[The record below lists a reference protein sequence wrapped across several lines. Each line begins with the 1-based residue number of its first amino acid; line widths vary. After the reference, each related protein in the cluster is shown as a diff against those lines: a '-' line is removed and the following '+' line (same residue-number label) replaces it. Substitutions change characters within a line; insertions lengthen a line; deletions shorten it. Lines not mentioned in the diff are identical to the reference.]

1 MTRSALQVTNLSIRF
16 GGLVAVAD
24 VDLTLNPSEV
34 LCIIGPNGAGKSTL
48 FNLISGI
55 YRPSSGKVELDGRDI
70 TGWPAHRIAA
80 AGIARTFQSS
90 RLFNDLT
97 LVDNVVIGM
106 HTRTR
111 SGVLDALLR
120 PRKARAELTEAA
132 ERATELIRSIS
143 PHLYAR
149 RHMLAGALPQA
160 DRRRLEI
167 ARALASEPKV
177 IMLDEPSSGMDDRD
191 TDALMADVRRV
202 MAERPGLSFLI
213 IEHDMRLVA
222 ALPDR
227 VAVIDY
233 GRKIADGQFAEV
245 RLMPRVQEAYL
256 GQKAAQH
263 A

>member
-1 MTRSALQVTNLSIRF
+1 MTPLLEVRGLTIRF
-16 GGLVAVAD
+16 GGLVAVSE
-24 VDLTLNPSEV
+24 VDLALNPSEV

-48 FNLISGI
+48 FNMISGI
-55 YRPSSGKVELDGRDI
+55 SRPSAGTVHLDGRDI

-80 AGIARTFQSS
+80 AGVARTFQSS

-97 LVDNVVIGM
+97 LIDNVVIGM
-106 HTRTR
+106 HTRTK

-120 PRKARAELTEAA
+120 PRRARAELEAA
-132 ERATELIRSIS
+132 AEKAGELIRAIS
-143 PHLYAR
+143 PDLHAR
-149 RHMLAGALPQA
+149 RNTLAGALPQA

-167 ARALASEPKV
+167 ARALASEPRV

-233 GRKIADGQFAEV
+233 GRKIAEGDFAEV

-256 GQKAAQH
+256 GHKAAEH

>member
-1 MTRSALQVTNLSIRF
+1 MIPLLEVRGLTIRF
-16 GGLVAVAD
+16 GGLVAVSE
-24 VDLTLNPSEV
+24 VDMALNPSEV

-48 FNLISGI
+48 FNMISGI
-55 YRPSSGKVELDGRDI
+55 YRPSAGTVHLDGRDI

-97 LVDNVVIGM
+97 LIDNVVIGM
-106 HTRTR
+106 HSRTK

-120 PRKARAELTEAA
+120 PARARAELEAA
-132 ERATELIRSIS
+132 AEKAGELIRAIS
-143 PHLYAR
+143 PDLHAR
-149 RHMLAGALPQA
+149 RNTLAGALPQA

-167 ARALASEPKV
+167 ARALASEPRV

-233 GRKIADGQFAEV
+233 GRKIAEGDFAEV

-256 GQKAAQH
+256 GQKAAEH

>member
-1 MTRSALQVTNLSIRF
+1 MTPLLEVRGLTIRF
-16 GGLVAVAD
+16 GGLVAVSE
-24 VDLTLNPSEV
+24 VDLALNPSEV

-48 FNLISGI
+48 FNMISGI
-55 YRPSSGKVELDGRDI
+55 YRPSAGTVHLDGRDI

-80 AGIARTFQSS
+80 AGVARTFQSS

-97 LVDNVVIGM
+97 LIDNVVIGM
-106 HTRTR
+106 HTRTK

-120 PRKARAELTEAA
+120 PRRARAELEAA
-132 ERATELIRSIS
+132 AEKAGELIRAIS
-143 PHLYAR
+143 PDLHAR
-149 RHMLAGALPQA
+149 RNTLAGALPQA

-167 ARALASEPKV
+167 ARALASEPRV

-233 GRKIADGQFAEV
+233 GRKIAEGDFAEV

-256 GQKAAQH
+256 GHKAAEH

>member
-1 MTRSALQVTNLSIRF
+1 MAVPILETRGLSIRF
-16 GGLVAVAD
+16 GGLVAVNGI
-24 VDLTLNPSEV
+24 DLSLAAGEI

-55 YRPSSGKVELDGRDI
+55 YRPSAGSVHLAGREI
-70 TGWPAHRIAA
+70 TGQPAHRIAA

-90 RLFNDLT
+90 RLFKDLT
-97 LVDNVVIGM
+97 VLDNVIIGM

-111 SGVLDALLR
+111 TGVLDALLR
-120 PRKARAELTEAA
+120 PRRARAELDAAA
-132 ERATELIRSIS
+132 ELAGSLLRLVSAD
-143 PHLYAR
+143 LYQR
-149 RHMLAGALPQA
+149 RHVLAGALPQA

-167 ARALASEPKV
+167 ARALASDPMV

-191 TDALMADVRRV
+191 TDALIEDIHTA
-202 MAERPGLSFLI
+202 MAERPRLSFLV

-222 ALPDR
+222 ALPER
-227 VAVIDY
+227 VMVIDY
-233 GRKIADGQFAEV
+233 GEKIAEGRFGEV

-256 GQKAAQH
+256 GQKAAH